1 MNVKLEVIQK
11 TALLGTAKILRIKVV
26 SLYLKR
32 KEKRDLGPVVTSCNP
47 LLRTI
52 NQANKEV
59 SFEL

>member
-11 TALLGTAKILRIKVV
+11 TALLGTAKILRIKVL

-32 KEKRDLGPVVTSCNP
+32 KEKRDLGPVVTCCNP